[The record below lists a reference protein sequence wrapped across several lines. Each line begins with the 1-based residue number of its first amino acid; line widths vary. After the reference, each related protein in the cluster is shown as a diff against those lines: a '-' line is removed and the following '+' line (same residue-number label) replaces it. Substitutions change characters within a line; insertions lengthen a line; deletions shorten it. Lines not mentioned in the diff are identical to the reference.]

1 NKKFESSLD
10 LGFFEDRI
18 FITTSWYKNRS
29 SNQLVGM
36 PLAGTTGFHSIQ
48 ANLNA
53 VVENTGLEFSLQT
66 VNIKNGDFLWLSNF
80 NLTKASNKLVS
91 FPGLENSVYRNQY
104 VVGEPTTIQKLFHFT
119 GVNPETG
126 LYEFEDVNGDG
137 EITYEDD
144 RKMVKDFNPK
154 FYGGLYNEIQ
164 YKGFQLDFLFHFVKQ
179 ESFNFAN
186 TQRYAGMM
194 VNQPTGYINS
204 WQQPGD
210 MAPYQMFATEY
221 NSEATQQS
229 EFFAL
234 SDGAVSDASYIR
246 LKNISLTY
254 QVPENLLKDIKCKFS
269 LQAQNLLTI
278 TSYKGA
284 DPEFILGDTLPPLRI
299 YSLGVQL
306 SF

>member
-1 NKKFESSLD
+1 
-10 LGFFEDRI
+10 
-18 FITTSWYKNRS
+18 
-29 SNQLVGM
+29 M
-36 PLAGTTGFHSIQ
+36 
-48 ANLNA
+48 
-53 VVENTGLEFSLQT
+53 
-66 VNIKNGDFLWLSNF
+66 VNI
-80 NLTKASNKLVS
+80 
-91 FPGLENSVYRNQY
+91 
-104 VVGEPTTIQKLFHFT
+104 T
-119 GVNPETG
+119 G
-126 LYEFEDVNGDG
+126 
-137 EITYEDD
+137 IC
-144 RKMVKDFNPK
+144 
-154 FYGGLYNEIQ
+154 NEIQ